1 MKEQTLI
8 QKVLLDENMDI
19 RQVIKTSSSVLIFAA
34 IYFLLLTFALYSQT
48 HENGKE
54 GKALQLLREG
64 NSRFSSGKLI
74 EKDFPKERAELT
86 AGQHPYA
93 IILSC
98 SDSRVPPEL
107 IFDESL
113 GKLFIVRVAGN
124 VVDSV
129 TLGSI
134 EYAAEH
140 LHTKLLLILGHES
153 CGAAKAALEG
163 GELTPNISQ
172 IIKRIQPAVNKAEEA
187 KIEKSHELNFVIEEN
202 VKNQIAASLKNS
214 KVLHE
219 LVEKNELQIV
229 GAVYNLKSGAVKLL
243 SQKNEH

>member
-1 MKEQTLI
+1 MFLMFTVANFFLLSM
-8 QKVLLDENMDI
+8 VLLGQHTE
-19 RQVIKTSSSVLIFAA
+19 SV
-34 IYFLLLTFALYSQT
+34 
-48 HENGKE
+48 KE
-54 GKALQLLREG
+54 GKQLQQLLDG
-64 NSRFSSGKLI
+64 NHRFVTCELSK
-74 EKDFPKERAELT
+74 KDYSKERAELT
-86 AGQHPYA
+86 TGQNPYA

-98 SDSRVPPEL
+98 SDSRVPPEI

-113 GKLFIVRVAGN
+113 GKLFIIRVAGN

-140 LHTKLLLILGHES
+140 LHAKLLLVLGHES
-153 CGAAKAALEG
+153 CGAVSAALKG
-163 GELTPNISQ
+163 GEATPNISQ
-172 IIKRIQPAVNKAEEA
+172 IIKRIQLAVYKAEEL
-187 KIEKSHELNFVIEEN
+187 KIEKSHELDFVIEEN

-229 GAVYNLKSGAVKLL
+229 GAVYNLKTGAVKLL
-243 SQKNEH
+243 NKKNEH